1 MAQPSIRLIV
11 FDKDGVLL
19 DLERTWMPVVVAMAE
34 YLVNRLDGKAD
45 RDALLAAVGVN
56 ITPGT
61 NTGSIV
67 ENGAFA
73 AGTFAEMRDIWAG
86 MEPGLIPVFDDH
98 ARYRA
103 DILRISQETVR
114 GKTVAKGNVRKA
126 LMELKDQGYALAL
139 ATNDNT
145 DSAHINLDD
154 MGIRNLFDAI
164 ICADSGFGRKPE
176 AGGLLE
182 CCRRCGCKPAEAVM
196 IGDTATDW
204 AAANNAGYKG
214 FITIANGTMQKPEYI
229 PETDAVLPSIE
240 GLGEVIRRLFS

>member
-1 MAQPSIRLIV
+1 MAHPSIRLIV

-19 DLERTWMPVVVAMAE
+19 DLNSTWLPVIVAMAE
-34 YLVNRLDGKAD
+34 YLVMRLDGKAD
-45 RDALLAAVGVN
+45 RDTLLAAVGVN

-61 NTGSIV
+61 DTGTIV

-73 AGTFAEMRDIWAG
+73 AGTFAAMRDIWAE
-86 MEPGLIPVFDDH
+86 MEPGLGPVFDDH
-98 ARYRA
+98 ERYRA

-114 GKTVAKGNVRKA
+114 GKTVAKGNVLKE
-126 LMELKDQGYALAL
+126 LLELKQQGYALAI

-154 MGIRNLFDAI
+154 MKIRDTFDAI

-176 AGGLLE
+176 AEGLLE
-182 CCRRCGCKPAEAVM
+182 CCRLAGCTPDQAVM

-204 AAANNAGYKG
+204 AAAHNAGFRG
-214 FITIANGTMQKPEYI
+214 FVTISDDAPQKPEFI
-229 PETDAVLPSIE
+229 PDTDAVLPSIE
-240 GLGEVIRRLFS
+240 GLNEVMRRLFA